1 MSLGLALGQG
11 QTLAQ
16 ALGGRTAV
24 TEGVYTAVAV
34 RRIAADKGI
43 EMPICSAVCDI
54 VEGRLSVADAI
65 GQLMQR
71 PLKHED

>member
-1 MSLGLALGQG
+1 
-11 QTLAQ
+11 
-16 ALGGRTAV
+16 
-24 TEGVYTAVAV
+24 V
-34 RRIAADKGI
+34 RRIAVDKGI

-65 GQLMQR
+65 DQLMQR